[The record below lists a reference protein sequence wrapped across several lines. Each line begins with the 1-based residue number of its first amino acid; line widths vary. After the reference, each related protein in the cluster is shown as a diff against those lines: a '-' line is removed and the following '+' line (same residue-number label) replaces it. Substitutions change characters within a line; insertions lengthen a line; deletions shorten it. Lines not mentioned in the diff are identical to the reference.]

1 MADILVIDDSPTVSI
16 TLEWTL
22 RDHGHRVF
30 TARDGLSAL
39 NALFAHRPDLIL
51 LDIRMPHIDGIEL
64 CLMIRSSAS
73 YAHLPIIM
81 MSGLSHARDIQR
93 AIDAGANEYLVKPV
107 DDKTLIAVI
116 NRHLFPQPAGSDCGG

>member
-16 TLEWTL
+16 TLEWML
-22 RDHGHRVF
+22 RGYGHRVHI
-30 TARDGLSAL
+30 ARDGLSAL
-39 NALFAHRPDLIL
+39 NALYAHRPDLIL

-81 MSGLSHARDIQR
+81 LSGLSHARDIQR

-116 NRHLFPQPAGSDCGG
+116 DRHLFPQPAGSDSGG

>member
-16 TLEWTL
+16 TLEWML

-30 TARDGLSAL
+30 TARDGLTAL
-39 NALFAHRPDLIL
+39 NALYAHRPDLIL

-73 YAHLPIIM
+73 YARLPIVM
-81 MSGLSHARDIQR
+81 LSGLSHVRDIQR
-93 AIDAGANEYLVKPV
+93 ALDAGANEYLVKPV

-116 NRHLFPQPAGSDCGG
+116 DRHLSPQPAGSDCGS